1 VVAATRSS
9 TAWERYAW
17 LAGIVFVLALLADF
31 AVDRGTYRR
40 RRRVWCLGGRDAEHD
55 EKVILDGYS

>member
-1 VVAATRSS
+1 VVAATGTS
-9 TAWERYAW
+9 TEWERYAW

-40 RRRVWCLGGRDAEHD
+40 RRRGWMPRGRDAEHD